1 MSLSTVV
8 STFYNFGASPAA
20 GRLKLISSSGST
32 PTVTGGLPNDIPNTD
47 PIAFY
52 FNGGSGTGIRVLL
65 VERVYHY
72 DSSGNMVQDPC
83 FLTVYDPANWTKTVD
98 RSAAYQY
105 SDGKKLLNV
114 YSINSPGGT
123 DAGTLYGADYTG
135 TDNDNGRIF
144 KLIHGKTGSTETL
157 TLDSHDYQF
166 VPTGSG
172 ATAHSVDSVFNT
184 ESGTDYVY
192 AAAQQYSL
200 SGSPSN
206 PANYTYYN
214 SIIVKLDPGTLTPV
228 SGGGPS
234 ASLAP
239 NVFDLQ
245 YYGGS
250 FYVTALG
257 GAQWNQYPIKW
268 NPASR
273 IQKVSTSLA
282 VTDLV
287 KAAVSGTTA
296 DSDTFDIRS
305 LAILEDGTAYI
316 INGSYDDNFAFR
328 GNLWQTTVS
337 SLDAASDSLISQ
349 LTNILN
355 VISISPPV
363 NGYLWALLPADEL
376 SKVWGMLGNTLGV
389 YDASGISGSS
399 IDAATATGWSASQNP
414 AFNAISLAMP
424 TITRR
429 GRRAIKSVRGF
440 VHPVLISRAGMSQ
453 DEYDDFI
460 SSYAGK

>member
-52 FNGGSGTGIRVLL
+52 FNGGSGTGIRILL
-65 VERVYHY
+65 VERNY
-72 DSSGNMVQDPC
+72 DKNYKQTFCTLS
-83 FLTVYDPANWTKTVD
+83 VYDPSSWTKTVNENS
-98 RSAAYQY
+98 SAYEY
-105 SDGKKLLNV
+105 SDGAPLLNI
-114 YSINSPGGT
+114 YNINSPGGT

-144 KLIHGKTGSTETL
+144 KLIHGKTGSAETL

-257 GAQWNQYPIKW
+257 GAQWNQTPIKW
-268 NPASR
+268 NF
-273 IQKVSTSLA
+273 L
-282 VTDLV
+282 
-287 KAAVSGTTA
+287 
-296 DSDTFDIRS
+296 
-305 LAILEDGTAYI
+305 
-316 INGSYDDNFAFR
+316 
-328 GNLWQTTVS
+328 
-337 SLDAASDSLISQ
+337 
-349 LTNILN
+349 
-355 VISISPPV
+355 
-363 NGYLWALLPADEL
+363 
-376 SKVWGMLGNTLGV
+376 
-389 YDASGISGSS
+389 
-399 IDAATATGWSASQNP
+399 
-414 AFNAISLAMP
+414 
-424 TITRR
+424 
-429 GRRAIKSVRGF
+429 
-440 VHPVLISRAGMSQ
+440 
-453 DEYDDFI
+453 
-460 SSYAGK
+460 

>member
-296 DSDTFDIRS
+296 DSNTFDIRS

-316 INGSYDDNFAFR
+316 INGSYDSNFAFK
-328 GNLWQTTVS
+328 GHLWHANIADLTGDDLLSHTAQI
-337 SLDAASDSLISQ
+337 ISGV
-349 LTNILN
+349 LT
-355 VISISPPV
+355 STV

-376 SKVWGMLGNTLGV
+376 SKVWGMLGDTLGV
-389 YDASGISGSS
+389 YDASGISGSA
-399 IDAATATGWSASQNP
+399 IDAATASGWGTIGSA

-424 TITRR
+424 TVTRR

-440 VHPVLISRAGMSQ
+440 VHPVLVSRAGMSQ
-453 DEYDDFI
+453 DEYDDFM

>member
-1 MSLSTVV
+1 MSTSTVV
-8 STFYNFGASPAA
+8 ATFYNFATSLSNK
-20 GRLKLISSSGST
+20 GRLRLITSSSTST
-32 PTVTGGLPNDIPNTD
+32 PAYTPVSGSGTEFTNTD

-65 VERVYHY
+65 VERNY
-72 DSSGNMVQDPC
+72 DSSYQQTFC
-83 FLTVYDPANWTKTVD
+83 TLSVYDPSSWTKTVAENS
-98 RSAAYQY
+98 SAYEY
-105 SDGKKLLNV
+105 NDGTPLLNI

-135 TDNDNGRIF
+135 VNNDNGRIF
-144 KLIHGKTGSTETL
+144 KLIHDVSGGAETL

-166 VPTGSG
+166 VPTTSG
-172 ATAHSVDSVFNT
+172 AKAHSVDSVFNT

-257 GAQWNQYPIKW
+257 GAQWNQTSWKW
-268 NPASR
+268 NYTSR
-273 IQKVSTSLA
+273 IQKVTTGLT

-287 KAAVSGTTA
+287 RPANSTET
-296 DSDTFDIRS
+296 DSKYDNDKFDIRS

-316 INGSYDDNFAFR
+316 INGSYDSNFAFT
-328 GNLWQTTVS
+328 GHLWHANIADLTGDDLLYNT
-337 SLDAASDSLISQ
+337 ATLIS
-349 LTNILN
+349 N
-355 VISISPPV
+355 VSISTV

-376 SKVWGMLGNTLGV
+376 GKVWGMLGDTLGV
-389 YDASGISGSS
+389 YDASGISGSA
-399 IDAATATGWSASQNP
+399 IDAATASGWTDGTP

-424 TITRR
+424 AVTRR
-429 GRRAIKSVRGF
+429 GSRAIKSVRGF
-440 VHPVLISRAGMSQ
+440 VHPVLVSRAGMSQ